1 MLAGH
6 VCNRKSQNPAAR
18 GKSCIFRC
26 VKAKP
31 RAAAWDPEDTAIVTP
46 RGRRRIEGGHP
57 WVFRQYIESG
67 PAKDALDGGPSVVTV
82 VDDRQQVLGFAM
94 WAAAS
99 PVALRMLGRQ
109 PGKPLGKGKA
119 VTQPGALMGLVQTRF
134 AAALEHRVM
143 MGIAPGRSAYRVLH
157 AEGDDLPGLFV
168 DKYEDVAVLQV
179 AAVALEPLIP
189 AIAEMVESSLK
200 VKMVVARNDTSMRDF
215 EGLPRQDSIVRGQG
229 ETTIRYWL
237 GPNQLEADLLR
248 DGKTGGFLD
257 QAENHAFVA
266 SLSKPEG
273 RSLDA
278 FTFHGGFALALARRS
293 SYVLAADADLEASRR
308 TKENAAING
317 LSHMEV
323 RCTDAYQLLATLESG
338 GQLFDTVVL
347 DPPAFAK
354 RSGAVVAAERAYHE
368 LIVRG
373 IRVAAPGALLVAC
386 SCSGQVD
393 RGLWDRLV
401 GEAAAT
407 AGRAV
412 QVLARR
418 GAGLDHPERL
428 GVPETGHLKT
438 WVMRVL

>member
-1 MLAGH
+1 M
-6 VCNRKSQNPAAR
+6 
-18 GKSCIFRC
+18 FRR

-31 RAAAWDPEDTAIVTP
+31 RAVPLDPATTARVTP
-46 RGRRRIEGGHP
+46 RGRRRIEAGHP
-57 WVFRQYIESG
+57 WVFRQDVEAG
-67 PAKDALDGGPSVVTV
+67 PLADALTGGPPLVTV
-82 VDDRQQVLGFAM
+82 VDDRQQPLGLAM
-94 WAAAS
+94 WAATS
-99 PVALRMLGRQ
+99 PVALRIVTRA
-109 PGKPLGKGKA
+109 A
-119 VTQPGALMGLVQTRF
+119 VPSPASGDLLSLVKQRF
-134 AAALEHRVM
+134 AAAIENRRN
-143 MGIAPGRSAYRVLH
+143 MGIAADQSAYRVVH

-168 DKYEDVAVLQV
+168 DKYAHAAVVQV
-179 AAVALEPLIP
+179 AATALEPLLP
-189 AIAEMVESSLK
+189 AIVEMVREALQ
-200 VKMVVARNDTSMRDF
+200 VKMVVGRNDTSMRDF
-215 EGLPRQDSIVRGQG
+215 EGLPRADSLLWGEG
-229 ETTIRYWL
+229 ETTIKYWL

-266 SLSKPEG
+266 SLAKPGG

-278 FTFHGGFALALARRS
+278 FTFHGGFALALARKS
-293 SYVLAADADLEASRR
+293 SHVLAADADLEASRR
-308 TKENAAING
+308 ARANAALNDF
-317 LSHMEV
+317 SHMEV
-323 RCTDAYQLLATLESG
+323 RCADAYQLLSTLEASG
-338 GQLFDTVVL
+338 QRFDTVVL

-354 RSGAVVAAERAYHE
+354 RSGAVAAAERAYHE

-393 RGLWDRLV
+393 RALWDRLV

-407 AGRAV
+407 AGRPV

-428 GVPETGHLKT
+428 GVPETGHLKC

>member
-1 MLAGH
+1 MF
-6 VCNRKSQNPAAR
+6 R
-18 GKSCIFRC
+18 G
-26 VKAKP
+26 VKPKP
-31 RAAAWDPEDTAIVTP
+31 RALPLDPANTARVTP

-57 WVFRQYIESG
+57 WVFRQDIEEGPSSDVLTGG
-67 PAKDALDGGPSVVTV
+67 PALVTV
-82 VDDRQQVLGFAM
+82 VDDRQQTLGWAM
-94 WAAAS
+94 WAASS
-99 PVALRMLGRQ
+99 PVALRIVRRQ
-109 PGKPLGKGKA
+109 GNEPPAHPGDLMALVKA
-119 VTQPGALMGLVQTRF
+119 RF
-134 AAALEHRVM
+134 AAALENRRN
-143 MGIAPGRSAYRVLH
+143 MGIGPERSAYRVVH
-157 AEGDDLPGLFV
+157 AEGDDLPGLFI
-168 DKYEDVAVLQV
+168 DKYEHAAVVQV
-179 AAVALEPLIP
+179 AAVALEPLLP
-189 AIAEMVESSLK
+189 AIAEMVRVALP
-200 VKMVVARNDTSMRDF
+200 VKMVVGRNDTSMRDF
-215 EGLPRQDSIVRGQG
+215 EGLPRSDGLLLG
-229 ETTIRYWL
+229 EGDTTIKYWL

-266 SLSKPEG
+266 SLAKPGG

-278 FTFHGGFALALARRS
+278 FTFHGGFALALARKS
-293 SYVLAADADLEASRR
+293 SFVLATDADLEASRR
-308 TKENAAING
+308 ARANAAING

-323 RCTDAYQLLATLESG
+323 RCADAYQLLSTLESS
-338 GQLFDTVVL
+338 GQRFDTVVL

-354 RSGAVVAAERAYHE
+354 RTGAIAAAERAYHE

-393 RGLWDRLV
+393 RALWDRLV

-407 AGRAV
+407 AGRPV

-428 GVPETGHLKT
+428 GVPETGHLKC

>member
-1 MLAGH
+1 MLAGSIW
-6 VCNRKSQNPAAR
+6 NRKSQNPAGS

-31 RAAAWDPEDTAIVTP
+31 RATALDPATTAVVAP

-57 WVFRQYIESG
+57 WVFRQDIESG
-67 PAKDALDGGPSVVTV
+67 PATDALNGGPSLVTV
-82 VDDRQQVLGFAM
+82 VDDRNQVLGHAM
-94 WAAAS
+94 WAATS
-99 PVALRMLGRQ
+99 PVALRML
-109 PGKPLGKGKA
+109 
-119 VTQPGALMGLVQTRF
+119 MGLVQSRF
-134 AAALEHRVM
+134 AAALEHRTT

-215 EGLPRQDSIVRGQG
+215 EGLPRQDSILRGQG

-237 GPNQLEADLLR
+237 GPNQLQADLLR

-266 SLSKPEG
+266 SLSKPGG
-273 RSLDA
+273 RSVDA
-278 FTFHGGFALALARRS
+278 FTFHGGFALALARKS